1 MARALSYQSAE
12 RRGRRAERAARWW
25 LRLQGYRILAS
36 GYRVAVGEIDI
47 VARRG
52 DILAIVEVKIRA
64 DLDHAAY
71 AIGGRQ
77 RRRILRA
84 TEAFLSA
91 HPGLADR
98 QVRFDAILV
107 APWRWPRHLKA
118 AWEAQ

>member
-1 MARALSYQSAE
+1 MAQVHSYQSAE
-12 RRGRRAERAARWW
+12 LRGRRAERAARWW

-36 GYRVAVGEIDI
+36 GYRVPVGEIDI

-52 DILAIVEVKIRA
+52 AILAIVEVKTRA
-64 DLDHAAY
+64 DLDRAAY

-77 RRRILRA
+77 RRRIQRA
-84 TEAFLSA
+84 TEAYISA
-91 HPGLADR
+91 HPALVNR

-118 AWEAQ
+118 AWQAQ